1 MTGDQVVGFIALSM
15 MLLLVMR
22 GVVGAATPGAQKKRM
37 ALIWVV
43 VFGAIIVAVLALE
56 RGWKP

>member
-1 MTGDQVVGFIALSM
+1 LTGDQIVGLVALSM

-22 GVVGAATPGAQKKRM
+22 GVVGAGTPGAQKKRM

-43 VFGAIIVAVLALE
+43 IFGAIIVAVLALE
-56 RGWKP
+56 RGSAP